1 MKKVLDKEKKLWYN
15 NKAALLKRKNSGH
28 REKKKSQETLKKV
41 LDKIKT
47 LWYNRNAS
55 IALQKVVEIK
65 KQHLENWTMHKKYND
80 PWDSFEKKNSSSKE

>member
-28 REKKKSQETLKKV
+28 KERKSQETLKKV

-65 KQHLENWTMHKKYND
+65 KQHLENWTMQEKYND
-80 PWDSFEKKNSSSKE
+80 PWDSFERKNNSSKE